1 MGEKNEDKILFVG
14 LGNICRSPSAEA
26 VMKKLV
32 KDAGLDNYIEVDSAG
47 IMGYHE
53 GERADQR
60 MRAHASRRG
69 YMLDSI
75 SRPVRTTD
83 FYDFDLIIG
92 MDDRN
97 IDDLKRKAP
106 DLESVAKIHQMTEY
120 SRNKLYDHVPDPYYG
135 GASGFE
141 LVLDLL
147 EDACGGL
154 LETISSGRDN

>member
-1 MGEKNEDKILFVG
+1 MGEKKEYKILFVC
-14 LGNICRSPSAEA
+14 LGTICRSPSAEA

-69 YMLDSI
+69 YVLDSI